1 MPKQAHQQE
10 RCLAPHEVEADPRLD
25 EFESDEDETVWE
37 DLNGCAEWEREP

>member
-10 RCLAPHEVEADPRLD
+10 RCLAPHEVEADRLD
-25 EFESDEDETVWE
+25 EFESDEDVETVWE